1 MGLTSARIATKA
13 CGFLSN
19 AALSR
24 LLKYALT
31 IVILIVAAR
40 YVHAG
45 KLLSTISTMR
55 PVALFFATLLLIP
68 NLGLQYVKWLRLLR
82 QLDPHIQPTEVWHS
96 LLAGYP
102 LGLITPGRWGEIGR
116 GFFLANYPS
125 VTIAALAA
133 IDKITNFV
141 CIVILGGIGAAILMP
156 SGLLLNFP
164 APIFLPLAILL
175 IAFLIAI
182 FTLPSIKKFLLRK
195 LGRGNS
201 PFEFMQRFKAK
212 LMAKLSALSFFFVLT
227 FSAQFVILV
236 SGLHPVPI
244 GDGLAAALSTFF
256 IQSMLPVSIGDLGVR
271 ESAAA
276 FFFGKL
282 GVAPHLA
289 FDAGLMLFII
299 NMLMPSALGLLLIWK
314 KKSKPRCS

>member
-55 PVALFFATLLLIP
+55 PASLFFASLLIIP
-68 NLGLQYVKWLRLLR
+68 NLGLQYIKWLLLLR
-82 QLDPHIQPTEVWHS
+82 QIDRHIQPAAAWHS

-116 GFFLANYPS
+116 GFFLPAYPS

-141 CIVILGGIGAAILMP
+141 CIVILGGIGAAILTP

-175 IAFLIAI
+175 IVLLIAI
-182 FTLPSIKKFLLRK
+182 FSLPSIKKFLLRK

-201 PFEFMQRFKAK
+201 PFEFIHEFDAK
-212 LMAKLSALSFFFVLT
+212 LLTKLFGLSFLFVLT

-244 GDGLAAALSTFF
+244 SDGLAAAFSTFF
-256 IQSMLPVSIGDLGVR
+256 IQSVVPVSIGDLGIR

-282 GVAPHLA
+282 GVVPHLA

-299 NMLMPSALGLLLIWK
+299 NMLMPSALGLFSIWK